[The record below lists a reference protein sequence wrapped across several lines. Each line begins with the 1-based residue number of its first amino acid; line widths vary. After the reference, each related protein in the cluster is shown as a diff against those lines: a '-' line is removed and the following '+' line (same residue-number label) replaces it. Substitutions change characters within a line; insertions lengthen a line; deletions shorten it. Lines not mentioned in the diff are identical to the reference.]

1 MNSNSIKDW
10 CLMSDVSSTG
20 SLVVGTQTL
29 QRAPQATVLCPKMY
43 YVHTYICMYVCMYI
57 CRNVA
62 IVEQ

>member
-1 MNSNSIKDW
+1 
-10 CLMSDVSSTG
+10 MSDVSSTG
-20 SLVVGTQTL
+20 SLVVRTQTL

-43 YVHTYICMYVCMYI
+43 YVHTYICMYVCMHI